1 MFVAAVV
8 MLALAPA
15 TVLILEL
22 FPATVLML
30 DIFELT
36 VVTSVAFGTS
46 LPELVVSITAAY
58 NGNAPLVLGNILG
71 SNIANIF
78 LVMGV
83 LSIIKPIIVEEFV
96 IKQTLPLL
104 ILLTVVTFG
113 LIRIPMNRLSGT
125 LLFAFFL
132 FFIYQLTLI

>member
-1 MFVAAVV
+1 MGHKEIAV
-8 MLALAPA
+8 
-15 TVLILEL
+15 
-22 FPATVLML
+22 
-30 DIFELT
+30 
-36 VVTSVAFGTS
+36 
-46 LPELVVSITAAY
+46 
-58 NGNAPLVLGNILG
+58 GNVIG

-83 LSIIKPIIVEEFV
+83 LSIIKPIMVEEFV

>member
-36 VVTSVAFGTS
+36 VVTSVAFGTN
-46 LPELVVSITAAY
+46 LWKLYVF
-58 NGNAPLVLGNILG
+58 NA
-71 SNIANIF
+71 F
-78 LVMGV
+78 
-83 LSIIKPIIVEEFV
+83 
-96 IKQTLPLL
+96 
-104 ILLTVVTFG
+104 
-113 LIRIPMNRLSGT
+113 
-125 LLFAFFL
+125 
-132 FFIYQLTLI
+132 